1 MIVTSRRKT
10 SWNQKERYKND
21 PEYLAYLR
29 EKRNEYQRERRRERN
44 AKADARAVEGDH
56 QESA

>member
-1 MIVTSRRKT
+1 MRKKR
-10 SWNQKERYKND
+10 SSSLPLRERYKND